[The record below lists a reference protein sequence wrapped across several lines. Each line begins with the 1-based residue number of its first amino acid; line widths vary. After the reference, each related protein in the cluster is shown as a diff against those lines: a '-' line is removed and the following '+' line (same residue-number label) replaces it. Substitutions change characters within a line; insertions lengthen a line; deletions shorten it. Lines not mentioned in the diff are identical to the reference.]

1 MNAPA
6 LPFPVNEKALRQMS
20 SRLGMAAFMGYKLPL
35 GLMAG
40 LRVES
45 VSPGESIVS
54 VPFGWRSQNPFRSIY
69 FAAQAMAAEMS
80 TGLLGMLAV
89 QSAPESVAILITG
102 MEASSS
108 KGTGRTYFQCTEG
121 IPLFEGVAQTLQ
133 TGEGVRSP
141 CSQYWS
147 PQGRDHHLR
156 ILIHLVFSKAPS
168 ATGLISQACILKPT
182 RYTGISTYSFE
193 VMVWVQLPMRLL
205 VVVGLGLLGAM
216 FGAVITIL
224 PWLLSC

>member
-6 LPFPVNEKALRQMS
+6 LPFPVNDKALRQMS

-45 VSPGESIVS
+45 ITPMEATVS

-69 FAAQAMAAEMS
+69 FAAQAMASEMS

-102 MEASSS
+102 MEAKFVK
-108 KGTGRTYFQCTEG
+108 KGTERTYFHCSDG
-121 IPLFEGVAQTLQ
+121 LALFEGVAQTLD
-133 TGEGVRSP
+133 TGEGVEVPVRSF
-141 CSQYWS
+141 
-147 PQGRDHHLR
+147 GRLKDG
-156 ILIHLVFSKAPS
+156 
-168 ATGLISQACILKPT
+168 TLISEF
-182 RYTGISTYSFE
+182 SFTWSFRKRQ
-193 VMVWVQLPMRLL
+193 VRQ
-205 VVVGLGLLGAM
+205 G
-216 FGAVITIL
+216 
-224 PWLLSC
+224 